1 MGNEIVG
8 SNNENISGG
17 ENASLTPEQLQKSI
31 QNGEKQAQAYQVAHE
46 NTEAEHKKE
55 MDGLNDPAL
64 EYPPTT
70 ESEESSEPINENNE
84 AKENEPNPEDF
95 TNAILS
101 DPKYANQP
109 AEIKA
114 QIKEFIKNKLKEDQ
128 DMRDMGIEVTS
139 SLADIKSEIEV
150 SVELKESDSVM
161 DKYDERI
168 SFHLESG
175 NSKIETA
182 KLLLQE
188 FSANEEFPESTKKI
202 LENVIAVN
210 QFAETSPK
218 VSATEKNIIQS
229 TLEKSD
235 IFSAQGFEVAMH
247 QIYNSADISEETK
260 KELVRQSGV
269 QIPPMDVKTTSDLYK
284 DLENRDDVRQEKIKQ
299 LKTQEK
305 ELIKRKETLEKKP
318 VSEMTEAELN
328 ELKQINADLS
338 EIKDSTE
345 KLENEQG
352 KETKRAIANGTVEM
366 RGKKAVF
373 EFGDKRI
380 PVDMNPG
387 VLGFNRKRQHADIWT
402 GSLYEHIE
410 NGNGARQPLHLGGV
424 LYSEVESGKPIT
436 SQQREVTKT
445 ILSFTGVGKR
455 GEIPTSQELKEIE
468 MIFKPFRDPEFA
480 NGKGLE
486 GARADFRELGLLKPG
501 EYNLT
506 PQGAK
511 KMGEMIK
518 YIRTNPGTD
527 FNALKERF
535 GKKESK
541 Q

>member
-1 MGNEIVG
+1 MGNEIAG

-17 ENASLTPEQLQKSI
+17 EKESLSPEQLQQSI
-31 QNGEKQAQAYQVAHE
+31 QNGEKQAEAYHVAHE
-46 NTEAEHKKE
+46 NTEAEHNKE
-55 MDGLNDPAL
+55 VAGLNDPAS
-64 EYPPTT
+64 EYPPST
-70 ESEESSEPINENNE
+70 ESEESSEPVNENSE
-84 AKENEPNPEDF
+84 VTENEPNPEDF
-95 TNAILS
+95 EDVILN
-101 DPKYANQP
+101 DPEYASQP
-109 AEIKA
+109 PDVKAQIQKLVKEKVAEAEAGKEFGIIITISEIKA
-114 QIKEFIKNKLKEDQ
+114 
-128 DMRDMGIEVTS
+128 
-139 SLADIKSEIEV
+139 EIDA

-328 ELKQINADLS
+328 KLKQINADLS

-366 RGKKAVF
+366 KGKKAVF

-436 SQQREVTKT
+436 NQQREVTKT

>member
-1 MGNEIVG
+1 MGTEISG
-8 SNNENISGG
+8 SNTENISGV
-17 ENASLTPEQLQKSI
+17 EKTPVTSEDVQKSI
-31 QNGEKQAQAYQVAHE
+31 ENGEKQAQAYHVAHE
-46 NTEAEHKKE
+46 NTEAEHNKE
-55 MDGLNDPAL
+55 VESLNDPAL

-84 AKENEPNPEDF
+84 AKEKEPNPDDF
-95 TNAILS
+95 VDTILS

-109 AEIKA
+109 EVVKA

-139 SLADIKSEIEV
+139 SLSDIKAELQANIDVKEDI
-150 SVELKESDSVM
+150 SVEQE
-161 DKYDERI
+161 YRERLGKLLQ
-168 SFHLESG
+168 S
-175 NSKIETA
+175 NTKIETA
-182 KLLLQE
+182 KILLDE
-188 FSANEEFPESTKKI
+188 F
-202 LENVIAVN
+202 ENKSIDARVLDALHGAIAVN

-269 QIPPMDVKTTSDLYK
+269 QTPPMDVKTTSDLYK

-352 KETKRAIANGTVEM
+352 KETKRAIANGSVEM
-366 RGKKAVF
+366 KGKKAVF

-455 GEIPTSQELKEIE
+455 GEIPTSRELKEIE